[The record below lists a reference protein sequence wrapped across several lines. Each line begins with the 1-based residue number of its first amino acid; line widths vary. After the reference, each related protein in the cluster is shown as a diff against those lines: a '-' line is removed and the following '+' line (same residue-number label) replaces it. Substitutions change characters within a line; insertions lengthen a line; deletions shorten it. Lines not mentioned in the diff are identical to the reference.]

1 LIANGIGIH
10 FHRFDLTSIRYTLS
24 ETSLNIIE
32 QVKALVH
39 KIYMQELPAEFKR
52 LQQETQQLLE
62 EFQAYNKTSFSLSI
76 HWKMKTPAWT
86 T

>member
-1 LIANGIGIH
+1 
-10 FHRFDLTSIRYTLS
+10 
-24 ETSLNIIE
+24 LNIIE

-62 EFQAYNKTSFSLSI
+62 EFQAYNKTSFSHLLI
-76 HWKMKTPAWT
+76 HWKMMTQHGQHKELYRKG
-86 T
+86 